1 MSCLGNER
9 STERCVES
17 FGKVSYQSDMT
28 MVNGNQ
34 RSFVFESDFLDPL
47 TISDI
52 CLEFPVTIIGNILC
66 LIIFHYERFGG
77 DPMKRSIVNKF
88 ISTICLTMAATT
100 FLSASILLMRVFYG
114 PFTLV
119 LAKVLTSLAIY
130 GVLFLCMNVICVFI
144 MKILQIKAFYVV
156 TELNEDFWF
165 LVTEIFNVTFCSILI
180 FIQIVFGRPF
190 PYAKALAGQP
200 LWQTTASLNL

>member
-1 MSCLGNER
+1 MNNVQLVSYGE
-9 STERCVES
+9 ST
-17 FGKVSYQSDMT
+17 GKVSYQSDMT

-34 RSFVFESDFLDPL
+34 SSFVSESDSLDLL
-47 TISDI
+47 TISEI

-66 LIIFHYERFGG
+66 LVIFHYERFGG

-88 ISTICLTMAATT
+88 ISAVCLTMAATT
-100 FLSASILLMRVFYG
+100 FLSASALLLRVFYG
-114 PFTLV
+114 PFPLV
-119 LAKVLTSLAIY
+119 LAKVIVSLAIY
-130 GVLFLCMNVICVFI
+130 GVLFLCMNVICVYI
-144 MKILQIKAFYVV
+144 LKILQIKAFYFVNG
-156 TELNEDFWF
+156 LNEDFWF

-180 FIQIVFGRPF
+180 IIQIVFGRPF

>member
-1 MSCLGNER
+1 
-9 STERCVES
+9 
-17 FGKVSYQSDMT
+17 

-100 FLSASILLMRVFYG
+100 FLSASALLLRVFYG
-114 PFTLV
+114 PFPLV
-119 LAKVLTSLAIY
+119 LAKVIVSLAIY
-130 GVLFLCMNVICVFI
+130 GVLFLCMNVICVYI
-144 MKILQIKAFYVV
+144 LKILQIKAFYFVNG
-156 TELNEDFWF
+156 LNEDFWF

-180 FIQIVFGRPF
+180 IIQIVFGRPF

-200 LWQTTASLNL
+200 LWQRTASLNL